1 MAYTVA
7 QYAGAVQ
14 VGQIVGTRN
23 TAQHQKHAEEECHQG
38 TVDCVSRVFESS
50 AKGHAPSLSLSL
62 GDKKDNLG
70 EVPGLR
76 SRCGKPD
83 LVARARKLGID
94 KIARYPHLGS
104 CQHHVATGNLLLRN
118 KGTAQMQMTARD
130 RNEDE
135 MHIIRKR
142 SKEGMGRTPISFLT
156 ALHTRRGQ
164 MR

>member
-38 TVDCVSRVFESS
+38 TVDWVSRVFESS

-62 GDKKDNLG
+62 GDKNHNLG
-70 EVPGLR
+70 EAPGLR
-76 SRCGKPD
+76 SKPD

-135 MHIIRKR
+135 MHIIKT
-142 SKEGMGRTPISFLT
+142 E
-156 ALHTRRGQ
+156 ARRGWDEHQ
-164 MR
+164 SRS